1 MTGNIRYD
9 GPDTTVQ
16 TRQFPPWCPEIPAV
30 VVATDGKQ
38 GGHLLLSN
46 RHVFADEIEFPESDL
61 SCVLGFLQWYCL
73 NVMAWSTSLLQN
85 AMFFRMEPS
94 FVRIELSTRTGFVRP
109 KLLRYLSVVRC
120 FLSNRHVLTD
130 ETEFPENRACQTYW
144 VVLQRY
150 CLGVMAW
157 STFCHKMLFFRM
169 EPSFVRIGFSMRI
182 GPFSDGIASVLWCG
196 QLVAPKCCVFQNGT
210 EFRKNRTSHT
220 Y

>member
-94 FVRIELSTRTGFVRP
+94 FVRIELSTRTGLFDQN
-109 KLLRYLSVVRC
+109 C
-120 FLSNRHVLTD
+120 FGIL
-130 ETEFPENRACQTYW
+130 
-144 VVLQRY
+144 
-150 CLGVMAW
+150 AW
-157 STFCHKMLFFRM
+157 SDVFWAIAMFLQTKQNFL
-169 EPSFVRIGFSMRI
+169 RIGLVKRI
-182 GPFSDGIASVLWCG
+182 GLFSRGIVWVSWRG
-196 QLVAPKCCVFQNGT
+196 QLFVTKCYVFPNEA
-210 EFRKNRTSHT
+210 EFRKNRIFHAYWALFGWYCFGTLVWST
-220 Y
+220 CCSQMLCFSGWNRVS

>member
-85 AMFFRMEPS
+85 A
-94 FVRIELSTRTGFVRP
+94 V
-109 KLLRYLSVVRC
+109 
-120 FLSNRHVLTD
+120 
-130 ETEFPENRACQTYW
+130 
-144 VVLQRY
+144 
-150 CLGVMAW
+150 
-157 STFCHKMLFFRM
+157 
-169 EPSFVRIGFSMRI
+169 
-182 GPFSDGIASVLWCG
+182 FSD
-196 QLVAPKCCVFQNGT
+196 GT
-210 EFRKNRTSHT
+210 EFRKNRTFHT
-220 Y
+220 HGVCSTKIASVS